1 MKTLIIDDTK
11 LARTELT
18 YLLGSHDDIEVVGE
32 VDNGKKALEMIK
44 KTTPELI
51 FLDIQMPGMTGFEM
65 LEQLDETPEVI
76 FVTAYDEF
84 AIKAF
89 DYNALDY
96 LQKPVTP
103 ERLQS
108 ALDKVRE
115 KLKSRNVAARKIMQE
130 DSQVFVK
137 DGDNCWFVTLR
148 EIRVFEVSNN
158 YTRIYFNQEKP
169 MIPKTLNYL
178 ETRLDPEV
186 FFRANRQQIINLKWI
201 ERVTPWF
208 SGTLRVFLKD
218 GTTVDVSRRQT
229 LRMKELM
236 GF

>member
-11 LARTELT
+11 LARTELA
-18 YLLGSHDDIEVVGE
+18 YLLSSHDDIEVVGE
-32 VDNGKKALEMIK
+32 ADNGKRALEMIR
-44 KTTPELI
+44 KTTPGLI
-51 FLDIQMPGMTGFEM
+51 FLDIQMPGMNGFEM
-65 LEQLDETPEVI
+65 LEKLDETPEVI

-103 ERLQS
+103 ERLQN

-115 KLKSRNVAARKIMQE
+115 KLKSRNIAAKKIMHE

-137 DGDNCWFVTLR
+137 DGDDCWFVTLK
-148 EIRVFEVSNN
+148 EVRLFVVSDN

-201 ERVTPWF
+201 DRVTPWF

-218 GTTVDVSRRQT
+218 GTIVDVSRRQT
-229 LRMKELM
+229 LRLKELM
-236 GF
+236 AF

>member
-1 MKTLIIDDTK
+1 MKTIIIDDTR
-11 LARTELT
+11 LARVELA
-18 YLLGSHDDIEVVGE
+18 YLLSSYDDIDVVGE
-32 VDNGKKALEMIK
+32 AVNGKKALEIIR
-44 KTTPELI
+44 KTTPDLI
-51 FLDIQMPGMTGFEM
+51 FLDIQMPGMNGFQM

-89 DYNALDY
+89 DFNALDY

-103 ERLQS
+103 ERLQE
-108 ALDKVRE
+108 ALNKVRE
-115 KLKSRNVAARKIMQE
+115 ILKSRNVAARKIMHE

-137 DGDNCWFVTLR
+137 DGDNCWFVTLK
-148 EIRVFEVSNN
+148 EIRLFEVSDN
-158 YTRIYFNQEKP
+158 YTRVYFNEVRP

-178 ETRLDPEV
+178 ETRLDPAV

-208 SGTLRVFLKD
+208 SGTLRITLKD
-218 GTTVDVSRRQT
+218 GVTIDVSRRQT
-229 LRMKELM
+229 IRFKDLM

>member
-1 MKTLIIDDTK
+1 MKTLIIDDTR
-11 LARTELT
+11 LARSELA

-32 VDNGKKALEMIK
+32 AENGKKALELIR

-51 FLDIQMPGMTGFEM
+51 FLDIQMPGMSGFEM

-115 KLKSRNVAARKIMQE
+115 KRKSRNIAAKKIMQE

-137 DGDNCWFVTLR
+137 DGDDCWFVTLR
-148 EIRVFEVSNN
+148 DIRLFEVSNN
-158 YTRIYFNQEKP
+158 YTRIYFKDVKP

-186 FFRANRQQIINLKWI
+186 FFRANRQQIINMKWVD
-201 ERVTPWF
+201 RVTPWF

-229 LRMKELM
+229 LRLKELM
-236 GF
+236 AF

>member
-1 MKTLIIDDTK
+1 MKTLIIDDTR
-11 LARTELT
+11 LARSELT

-32 VDNGKKALEMIK
+32 AENGKKALELIR

-51 FLDIQMPGMTGFEM
+51 FLDIQMPGMSGFEM

-115 KLKSRNVAARKIMQE
+115 KRKSRNIAAKKIMQE

-137 DGDNCWFVTLR
+137 DGDDCWFVTLR
-148 EIRVFEVSNN
+148 DIRLFEVSNN
-158 YTRIYFNQEKP
+158 YTRIYFKDVKP

-186 FFRANRQQIINLKWI
+186 FFRANRQQIINMKWVD
-201 ERVTPWF
+201 RVTPWF

-229 LRMKELM
+229 LRLKELM
-236 GF
+236 AF

>member
-1 MKTLIIDDTK
+1 MKTIIIDDTR
-11 LARTELT
+11 LARAELA
-18 YLLGSHDDIEVVGE
+18 YLLSSCDDIDVVGE
-32 VDNGKKALEMIK
+32 AVNGKKALEIIR
-44 KTTPELI
+44 KTTPDLI
-51 FLDIQMPGMTGFEM
+51 FLDIQMPGMNGFQM

-84 AIKAF
+84 ALKAF
-89 DYNALDY
+89 DFNALDY

-103 ERLQS
+103 ERLQE
-108 ALDKVRE
+108 ALNKVRE
-115 KLKSRNVAARKIMQE
+115 KLKSRNVAARKIMHE

-137 DGDNCWFVTLR
+137 DGDNCWFVTLK
-148 EIRVFEVSNN
+148 EIRLFEVSDN
-158 YTRIYFNQEKP
+158 YTRVYFNEVRP

-208 SGTLRVFLKD
+208 SGSLRITLKD
-218 GTTVDVSRRQT
+218 GVTIDVSRRQT
-229 LRMKELM
+229 IRFKDLM

>member
-115 KLKSRNVAARKIMQE
+115 KLKSRNIAAKKIMQE

>member
-1 MKTLIIDDTK
+1 MKTIIIDDTR
-11 LARTELT
+11 LARAELA
-18 YLLGSHDDIEVVGE
+18 YLLSSYDDIDVVGE
-32 VDNGKKALEMIK
+32 AVNGKKALEIIR
-44 KTTPELI
+44 KTTPDLI
-51 FLDIQMPGMTGFEM
+51 FLDIQMPGMNGFQM

-89 DYNALDY
+89 DFNALDY

-103 ERLQS
+103 ERLQE
-108 ALDKVRE
+108 ALNKVRE
-115 KLKSRNVAARKIMQE
+115 KLKSRNVAARKIMHE

-137 DGDNCWFVTLR
+137 DGDNCWFVTLK
-148 EIRVFEVSNN
+148 EIRLFEVSDN
-158 YTRIYFNQEKP
+158 YTRVYFNEVRP

-178 ETRLDPEV
+178 ETRLDPAV

-208 SGTLRVFLKD
+208 SGTLRITLKD
-218 GTTVDVSRRQT
+218 GVTIDVSRRQT
-229 LRMKELM
+229 IRFKDLM